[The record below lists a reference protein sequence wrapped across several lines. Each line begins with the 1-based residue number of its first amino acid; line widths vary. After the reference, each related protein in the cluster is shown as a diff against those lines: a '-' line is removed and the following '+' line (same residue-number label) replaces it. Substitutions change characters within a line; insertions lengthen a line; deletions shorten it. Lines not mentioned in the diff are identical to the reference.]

1 MVLPDHV
8 LREDELAEML
18 PMLARQMGHKAP
30 PELPSAAASGP
41 FTLSEIHDSVLESLI
56 QDIYQ
61 RDYRMFGFPD
71 WPGPPDRNNSN

>member
-1 MVLPDHV
+1 
-8 LREDELAEML
+8 ML
-18 PMLARQMGHKAP
+18 PVMLPQLARQLGHNAP
-30 PELPSAAASGP
+30 PELPALKSSGP
-41 FTLSEIHDSVLESLI
+41 FTLSDIHDAGLEALI